1 MGRYF
6 QLKIYVTYRPT
17 SLCCC
22 ILRDTWKRDQTVQK
36 LEFLKSWQKT
46 TIWNA
51 LYSGGYFCL
60 LLNVN
65 SEFGRFFFSLIF
77 YRLQGINFS
86 DTFFNI
92 IKYLKIVRKCCF
104 FLLVL
109 HDFPRPC
116 VRFAC
121 TICKN
126 GRKWDRG
133 ACLKDHPVYGT
144 SLSPKSPL

>member
-92 IKYLKIVRKCCF
+92 IKYLKIVRKCSF
-104 FLLVL
+104 F
-109 HDFPRPC
+109 F
-116 VRFAC
+116 
-121 TICKN
+121 
-126 GRKWDRG
+126 
-133 ACLKDHPVYGT
+133 CLYSMIFHVHVYGLPVLFVRMAVNGT
-144 SLSPKSPL
+144 VVHVSRIIPYVAPHS